1 MPMDLQMRYKNFG
14 PRKKINKMNLENIR
28 KEILQH
34 IKPYAAKYGWNENL
48 FIKIKNTSKFKYEEM
63 KVLFPGSYS
72 TLIEMY
78 LEEIN
83 EKMTLESKKID
94 LIRLRTHER
103 IKELVILRLRIMLQ
117 EKKLISKT
125 FLYLLLPH
133 NCKLASKN
141 LYKAVDQMWFLA
153 GDNST
158 DFNFYS
164 KRIILSSIYI
174 TVMIHFINNNN
185 IDETIILLNK
195 QLKKVAKIPKIK
207 SKINNV
213 IQVVPQI
220 LKLRKS
226 FKFVKQ

>member
-1 MPMDLQMRYKNFG
+1 
-14 PRKKINKMNLENIR
+14 MNLKKIR
-28 KEILQH
+28 KEILQELKPH
-34 IKPYAAKYGWNENL
+34 IAKHGWSENL
-48 FIKIKNTSKFKYEEM
+48 FIKIQNTSKYKYEEM
-63 KVLFPGSYS
+63 KVLFPEGYS

-83 EKMTLESKKID
+83 SKMTLESKKIN

-103 IKELVILRLRIMLQ
+103 IRELVILRLRIMFQ

-125 FLYLLLPH
+125 FLYLLMPH
-133 NCKLASKN
+133 NYKLASKN

-164 KRIILSSIYI
+164 KRVILSSIYI
-174 TVMIHFINNNN
+174 IVMMHFINNNN
-185 IDETIILLNK
+185 IEETIILLNK
-195 QLKKVAKIPKIK
+195 QLKRVSKIPKIK
-207 SKINNV
+207 SNINNV
-213 IQVVPQI
+213 IKVVPQI
-220 LKLRKS
+220 LKLGQS

>member
-1 MPMDLQMRYKNFG
+1 
-14 PRKKINKMNLENIR
+14 MNLKNIR
-28 KEILQH
+28 KEILQEL
-34 IKPYAAKYGWNENL
+34 KPDVVKYGWNENL
-48 FIKIKNTSKFKYEEM
+48 FFKIKNTAKFKYDEM
-63 KVLFPGSYS
+63 KVLFPEGYS

-83 EKMTLESKKID
+83 EKMTLESKKIN

-103 IKELVILRLRIMLQ
+103 IRELIILRLRIMLQ

-133 NCKLASKN
+133 NYKLASKN

-174 TVMIHFINNNN
+174 SVMIHFINNNN
-185 IDETIILLNK
+185 VKETIILLNK
-195 QLKKVAKIPKIK
+195 QLKRVSKIPKIK
-207 SKINNV
+207 SNINNV
-213 IQVVPQI
+213 IKVVPQI
-220 LKLRKS
+220 LKLGQS